1 MSVKGLILQQRDIET
16 IGYIHHFPLPD
27 TKAIHEKLFNQ
38 CSYSST
44 ARRLRKLYQGK
55 LINRVSSYSD
65 AGYRYY
71 VTPKNC
77 QLAGLGES
85 HVKRIRQS
93 QLTHDIELYDCLRE
107 IEQATDGQTRII
119 PDFQLQQYAKRNYR
133 LSYNYRGT
141 VQTGELRFLPDAL
154 IKKAGICTFL
164 EWDRGTVQ
172 GINLHRKVL
181 AYGTFFK
188 ELRETRSNF
197 DLSKFRILFICPDE
211 TRCVTVKDVFA
222 QVTSISNIVIC
233 IPHEK
238 LNKSL
243 QLRR

>member
-16 IGYIHHFPLPD
+16 IRFIRYFPLPD
-27 TKAIHEKLFNQ
+27 ANSIHTRLFAQ
-38 CSYSST
+38 CSKSAT
-44 ARRLRKLYQGK
+44 ARRIKKLHQNK
-55 LINRVSSYSD
+55 LLSRVS
-65 AGYRYY
+65 ALTEGAYRYY

-77 QLAGLGES
+77 QLAGLEES

-107 IEQATDGQTRII
+107 IEQATDKETRIF

-133 LSYNYRGT
+133 LSFDYRGK
-141 VQTGELRFLPDAL
+141 VQSGELRFLPDAL
-154 IKKAGICTFL
+154 IKKDGICTFL
-164 EWDRGTVQ
+164 EWDRDTIQ

-181 AYGTFFK
+181 AYGTFFT
-188 ELRETRSNF
+188 ELRETRSSF
-197 DLSKFRILFICPDE
+197 DLAKFRILFICPNE
-211 TRCVTVKDVFA
+211 MRCAKVKDVFA

-243 QLRR
+243 DLPE